1 MRLAA
6 LILAAG
12 ESSRFA
18 GCKVLASIDGVPVLQ
33 RAIDLAESVLPGSVF
48 VVSGAWHEAVQS
60 AFDNGELAGATL
72 LHNPRWQTGL
82 STSLAHGI
90 TVLAPDSDGVLVLL
104 ADQVALLPADLQAL
118 LKGFDGQRIH
128 CGFYQGRR
136 AVPAVFGRIFYPA
149 LMSLEGDQGARV
161 LLNDPAMPIEV
172 IDLPNAALD
181 IDTRAQLADWQS
193 NRIV

>member
-33 RAIDLAESVLPGSVF
+33 RAIDLAWSVLPGSVF

-60 AFDNGELAGATL
+60 AFGDGELAGATL

-82 STSLAHGI
+82 SASLAHGI
-90 TVLAPDSDGVLVLL
+90 TALASDYDGVLVLL
-104 ADQVALLPADLQAL
+104 ADQVALVPADLQAL
-118 LKGFDGQRIH
+118 LRGFDGQRIH

-136 AVPAVFGRIFYPA
+136 AVPAVFGRTFYPA
-149 LMSLEGDQGARV
+149 LTSLQGDQGARV
-161 LLNDPAMPIEV
+161 LLNDPATPV
-172 IDLPNAALD
+172 AAID
-181 IDTRAQLADWQS
+181 IDTRAQLADWQ
-193 NRIV
+193 NDRIV